1 MKKTILAFL
10 SLLTAITSFSQQ
22 PKEKTLLWK
31 ISGNNISTPS
41 YLYGTFHLLCP
52 TDFNMP
58 DTVKQLFA
66 TTKQLY
72 LEIDIDDPS
81 LNTKMMKGIKMKD
94 NKTLKDFISEKDYDS
109 IAKIFQ
115 AKTKIP
121 LSAVNSYKPF
131 ILSSMLYP
139 SMLGCAPIAFEK
151 EFEKMA
157 KSAKMEVLGLETIE
171 DQMNVFDNIPY
182 DVQAKMFIKSVYE
195 SEKSKEDFFK
205 MVSMYKTKDVRAM
218 HRNVRGDTD
227 LGNFEKILLDKRNK
241 NWIPVIEKIIADKST
256 FIAVGAGHLAGKNGV
271 IKLLRK
277 QGYKVEAIMY

>member
-1 MKKTILAFL
+1 
-10 SLLTAITSFSQQ
+10 
-22 PKEKTLLWK
+22 
-31 ISGNNISTPS
+31 
-41 YLYGTFHLLCP
+41 
-52 TDFNMP
+52 
-58 DTVKQLFA
+58 
-66 TTKQLY
+66 
-72 LEIDIDDPS
+72 
-81 LNTKMMKGIKMKD
+81 MKD
-94 NKTLKDFISEKDYDS
+94 NKTLKDFMSEKDYDS
-109 IAKIFQ
+109 LAKIFQ
-115 AKTKIP
+115 EKTKIP

-182 DVQAKMFIKSVYE
+182 DVQAKMFMKSVYE
-195 SEKSKEDFFK
+195 SEKSKKDFFE

-241 NWIPVIEKIIADKST
+241 NWIPIIEKIIADKST
-256 FIAVGAGHLAGKNGV
+256 FIAVGAGHLAGKKGV

-277 QGYKVEAIMY
+277 QGYKVEPIMYEN